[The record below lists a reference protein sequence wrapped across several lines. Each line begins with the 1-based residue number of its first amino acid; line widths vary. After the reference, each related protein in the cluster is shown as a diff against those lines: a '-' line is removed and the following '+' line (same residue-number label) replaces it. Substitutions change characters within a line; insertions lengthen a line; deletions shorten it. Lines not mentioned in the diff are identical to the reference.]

1 MKNFTRALKILGLLA
16 ILGFTI
22 YLCFRNS
29 TLESR
34 VQELTLSNGK
44 TDTVYTHQSFKPTLF
59 PNRLKPE
66 EVKIWR
72 ITENDYHTIL
82 SQFGKLDSSVIHIS
96 NIGNQS
102 DSSASTLDSL
112 GSNQNP
118 YNSSNPTVD
127 QDFEEFTE
135 SKVPETTLINSLS
148 LPLQF
153 KFSQNNLEV
162 TIFDIGFDP
171 TVSSINSINSKT
183 ERFLI
188 DTNTYEYS
196 WYHGNLSYRK
206 LPLRKRLQFKPYLYG
221 KYRPFNNFTDLGLG
235 ISFKTN
241 KVKYKLGVNTF
252 YYPSLKGNIGTD
264 LEFSLEYNF

>member
-29 TLESR
+29 TLESQ

-44 TDTVYTHQSFKPTLF
+44 TDTVYATQSFKPTLF

-72 ITENDYHTIL
+72 ITENDYHTLL
-82 SQFGKLDSSVIHIS
+82 SQFGKLDSSVIHIR

-102 DSSASTLDSL
+102 DSSASTFDSI
-112 GSNQNP
+112 QNP
-118 YNSSNPTVD
+118 YNRSYSTVA
-127 QDFEEFTE
+127 QSFERFT
-135 SKVPETTLINSLS
+135 KIPETTLINSLS

-162 TIFDIGFDP
+162 TIFDIGLDP

-196 WYHGNLSYRK
+196 WYRGNLSYRK

>member
-29 TLESR
+29 TLESQ

-44 TDTVYTHQSFKPTLF
+44 TDTVYAAQSFKPTLF

-72 ITENDYHTIL
+72 ITENDYHTFL
-82 SQFGKLDSSVIHIS
+82 SQFGKLDSSVIRIS

-102 DSSASTLDSL
+102 DSSASTLDSIQSL
-112 GSNQNP
+112 
-118 YNSSNPTVD
+118 YNRSYSTVV
-127 QDFEEFTE
+127 QSFERFT
-135 SKVPETTLINSLS
+135 KDKIPETTLINSLS

-162 TIFDIGFDP
+162 TIFDIGLDP

-196 WYHGNLSYRK
+196 WYRGNLSYRK
-206 LPLRKRLQFKPYLYG
+206 LSLRKRLQFKPYLYG

-241 KVKYKLGVNTF
+241 QVKYKLGVNTF